1 MPPFPPAAAI
11 LSKSSFTVTF
21 LCAGGDKATVKI
33 DDIDDSVTSVQT
45 INLRSA
51 IARLSNGGAI
61 ADNLTAQRSIAET
74 QAEVYDEAYA
84 EAQTKMV
91 LVFQDEDQ
99 NLKTIAIPAP
109 DASYFGSD
117 GVSIIPLDSGTP
129 AAPPTPAQIL
139 YASVTDILTV
149 LNLPAASGTYELLK
163 GYRSKRAGK
172 LPRPRTVVTLSEP
185 SAASVPPPDPGV

>member
-11 LSKSSFTVTF
+11 LSKSSFVVTF

-33 DDIDDSVTSVQT
+33 DDIDASVTSVQT

-51 IARLSNGGAI
+51 LGRLSNGGVI
-61 ADNLTAQRSIAET
+61 ADNLTASRSIAET
-74 QAEVYDEAYA
+74 QAAVYDEAYA

-99 NLKTIAIPAP
+99 NLKTIAVPAP

-117 GVSIIPLDSGTP
+117 GVSIIALDSGTP
-129 AAPPTPAQIL
+129 SAPPTPAQIL

-149 LNLPAASGTYELLK
+149 LNLPGGAGTYALLK

-172 LPRPRTVVTLSEP
+172 LPRPRTNVVPVEP
-185 SAASVPPPDPGV
+185 LAADVPPPDPGA